1 MATVTLTTSGAG
13 LKKAAGQIISFNIG
27 GASIPDG
34 STINGITV
42 KPTLA
47 RSSTGPT
54 ASEILLN
61 VVDDVND
68 SSTASTTN
76 ATSATT
82 PSTFPSF
89 NNPIF
94 GSDDELYGLST
105 WTANSF
111 AGSGFEVRIL
121 HNGSSGILYWEP
133 TGTEV
138 IVDFT
143 EPVIPT
149 YNTTTSRVNITEGS
163 INLLSGNIKI

>member
-68 SSTASTTN
+68 SSTASTVN
-76 ATSATT
+76 KTSSTT

-89 NNPIF
+89 NNPVF

-143 EPVIPT
+143 APIIPR
-149 YNTTTSRVNITEGS
+149 YDNS
-163 INLLSGNIKI
+163 INRVMISKGRVTIKSGQVSI

>member
-54 ASEILLN
+54 ASE
-61 VVDDVND
+61 
-68 SSTASTTN
+68 
-76 ATSATT
+76 
-82 PSTFPSF
+82 
-89 NNPIF
+89 
-94 GSDDELYGLST
+94 LYGLST

-143 EPVIPT
+143 APIIPR
-149 YNTTTSRVNITEGS
+149 YDNS
-163 INLLSGNIKI
+163 INRVMISKGRVTIKSGQVSI